1 MKMKSLLMFVIPVFF
16 LSTLNFAAN
25 PLAKVGTVENLKA
38 AFKGETTA
46 SAKYAA
52 YAKKAEEEGY
62 KNVALLFKAASKSES
77 IHANNHKAA
86 LEQLNAKLDKIEP
99 KFEVK
104 STKANLQ
111 DAIKGESYEV
121 ATMYPDFIKKA
132 NEEKVN
138 IALLSFNYAYQT
150 EKKHKVLYENA
161 LEKLNAGKEKTLA
174 SKYMVC
180 STCGNTYD
188 GEAPARCGISM
199 TPKDRFYTIQ

>member
-1 MKMKSLLMFVIPVFF
+1 MKMKSLLTFVIPVFF

-25 PLAKVGTVENLKA
+25 PTAKGQTVENLKA
-38 AFKGETTA
+38 ALLGETTA

-62 KNVALLFKAASKSES
+62 KNIALLFKAASKSES
-77 IHANNHKAA
+77 IHAGNHKAA

-138 IALLSFNYAYQT
+138 IALLTFNYAYQT
-150 EKKHKVLYENA
+150 EKKHKVLYQNA
-161 LEKLNAGKEKTLA
+161 LDNLNTGKEKTMPN
-174 SKYMVC
+174 KYMVC